1 MAGRRASRAAINGAR
16 RRRAVVRAAKPV
28 QDDETVRAGAERRA
42 GHPGCVKRLSAQG
55 HACSAWKRHDK
66 GAPRLTACTG
76 SGSVATGEAWRVSL
90 LVACSSESKHRK
102 ALVWFARSLHA
113 A

>member
-1 MAGRRASRAAINGAR
+1 MSGEAAQGNGTA
-16 RRRAVVRAAKPV
+16 
-28 QDDETVRAGAERRA
+28 RAGAERCA
-42 GHPGCVKRLSAQG
+42 GHPGRVKRVGAQER
-55 HACSAWKRHDK
+55 ACSTWKRHDK